1 MAISTK
7 QFNDQTVRLL
17 GQMNDLAVT
26 YQRQIGTGKKDLTP
40 SVAPVD
46 AARLSAADEIDARL
60 QRYQSNINSA
70 ESRLNLADNVL
81 SQVQALTTRAYELA
95 IQGGN
100 DTYSADDRQAMR
112 IEVDQITQSMMSLA
126 NTKDALGMSLFG
138 GFHAQGV
145 AFTEGLD
152 GRVSYQGDLGQHR
165 VKVSDTTELST
176 AIDGASAF
184 MRISNGDGPIS
195 IFEVLRGLSKA
206 LESAETIQTS
216 ATLEAAGG
224 VRISVSAGRNPTQ
237 QSFTLSGSTG
247 AAQISAQVIGG
258 SPAGL
263 IAAINAQTATTGI
276 TAIADPVDGS
286 LVLND
291 ISKGAIQLTNF
302 QVSGQKTAEDPLRGS
317 LTLTPLDANG
327 AVAGASKTLADA
339 DQSIA
344 SSVGLLSNVTNHIST
359 QRAKIGA
366 YANAA
371 QVQRANLE
379 EQSVFVQKT
388 KSEIADAD
396 LAELITKLQTLLLNR
411 DATQQAFSKIS
422 QQSLFDYLR

>member
-17 GQMNDLAVT
+17 GQMSDMAVT
-26 YQRQIGTGKKDLTP
+26 YQKQIATGKKDLTP
-40 SVAPVD
+40 SVAPV
-46 AARLSAADEIDARL
+46 AASRLSAAEEIDARI

-81 SQVQALTTRAYELA
+81 SQVQTLTTRAYELA
-95 IQGGN
+95 IQGAN
-100 DTYSADDRQAMR
+100 DTYSATDRQAMR
-112 IEVDQITQSMMSLA
+112 IEVDQISKSLLSLA

-138 GFHAQGV
+138 GFHAQGA

-152 GRVSYQGDLGQHR
+152 GRVTYQGDVGQHT

-176 AIDGASAF
+176 GIDGAAAF
-184 MRISNGDGPIS
+184 MRVGNGQGPIS
-195 IFEVLRGLSKA
+195 VFEVLRGLSQA
-206 LESAETIQTS
+206 LDSAGQLTTS
-216 ATLEAAGG
+216 ATMDTAGG
-224 VRISVSAGRNPTQ
+224 VRLAVSAGRSPME
-237 QSFTLSGSTG
+237 QSFTLAGSTG
-247 AAQISAQVIGG
+247 AARISAEVIDG
-258 SPAGL
+258 SPAAL

-276 TAIADPVDGS
+276 TASQDANDGS
-286 LVLND
+286 FVLTD
-291 ISKGAIQLTNF
+291 VSQGPIRLTNY
-302 QVSGQKTAEDPLRGS
+302 QVAGQKTAEDPLHGA
-317 LTLTPLDANG
+317 LTLTPLDASG
-327 AVAGASKTLADA
+327 ADAGAPKTLADA

-344 SSVGLLSNVTNHIST
+344 SSVGLLSKVTNHVST

-371 QVQRANLE
+371 IVQRANLD
-379 EQSVFVQKT
+379 EQSIFVQKT